1 MKTAYLGLGSNV
13 GERLEQLES
22 AIKILDNV
30 EGVQVSQIS
39 SVYET
44 EPVGYVDQPNF
55 LNLCVEVKTELTPQ
69 QLLQQCFYTEQQL
82 HRVRDIRWGP
92 RTLDVDILL
101 YEDEIIEEENLIV
114 PHQRMRERSFVLT
127 PLNDIAADVV
137 EPRTQLS
144 ISELVIPD
152 DTVKKYKE

>member
-114 PHQRMRERSFVLT
+114 PHPRMRERSFVLT

>member
-13 GERLEQLES
+13 GDRLEQLES

-30 EGVQVSQIS
+30 GGVQVSQIS
-39 SVYET
+39 PVYET
-44 EPVGYVDQPNF
+44 EPVGYVEQPNF
-55 LNLCVEVKTELTPQ
+55 LNLCVEVKTTLTPQ

-101 YEDEIIEEENLIV
+101 YENEIIEEETLTV
-114 PHQRMRERSFVLT
+114 PHPRMRERAFVLT

-144 ISELVIPD
+144 IGELVIPD

>member
-13 GERLEQLES
+13 GDRLEQLES

-30 EGVQVSQIS
+30 DGVQVSQIS
-39 SVYET
+39 PVYET
-44 EPVGYVDQPNF
+44 EPVGYVEQPNF
-55 LNLCVEVKTELTPQ
+55 LNLCVEVKTTLTPQ

-101 YEDEIIEEENLIV
+101 YENDIIEEETLTV
-114 PHQRMRERSFVLT
+114 PHPRMRERAFVLT
-127 PLNDIAADVV
+127 PLNDIAADVI

-144 ISELVIPD
+144 IGELVIPD
-152 DTVKKYKE
+152 DTVRKYKE

>member
-55 LNLCVEVKTELTPQ
+55 LNLCVEVKTELIPQ

-114 PHQRMRERSFVLT
+114 PHPRMRERAFVLT

>member
-114 PHQRMRERSFVLT
+114 PHPRMRERH
-127 PLNDIAADVV
+127 
-137 EPRTQLS
+137 LS
-144 ISELVIPD
+144 
-152 DTVKKYKE
+152 

>member
-114 PHQRMRERSFVLT
+114 PHPRMRERAFVLT

>member
-13 GERLEQLES
+13 GDRLEQLES

-30 EGVQVSQIS
+30 DGVQVSQIS
-39 SVYET
+39 PVYET
-44 EPVGYVDQPNF
+44 EPVGYVEQPNF
-55 LNLCVEVKTELTPQ
+55 LNLCVEVKTTLTPQ

-101 YEDEIIEEENLIV
+101 YENEIIEEETLTV
-114 PHQRMRERSFVLT
+114 PHPRMRERAFVLT

-144 ISELVIPD
+144 IGELVIPD

>member
-13 GERLEQLES
+13 VERLEQLES

-114 PHQRMRERSFVLT
+114 PHPRMRERAFVLT
-127 PLNDIAADVV
+127 PLSDIAADVV

>member
-69 QLLQQCFYTEQQL
+69 QLLQQCFYTEQ
-82 HRVRDIRWGP
+82 
-92 RTLDVDILL
+92 
-101 YEDEIIEEENLIV
+101 
-114 PHQRMRERSFVLT
+114 ER
-127 PLNDIAADVV
+127 
-137 EPRTQLS
+137 
-144 ISELVIPD
+144 
-152 DTVKKYKE
+152 